1 MTSSLVGG
9 PPSHSSQDI
18 LYGLYMN
25 TFSSPIMDIIGKT
38 IQNNIYLSNSL
49 QFSAEMKTCGI
60 KTLTHYKK

>member
-18 LYGLYMN
+18 LYGLCMN

-38 IQNNIYLSNSL
+38 IQNKIYL
-49 QFSAEMKTCGI
+49 SAEMKTCGI